1 MRQLLERLETTTKTG
16 VTLRVLSGGKDP
28 KGQTVATPPATPASP
43 AQGMAAVI
51 QGATQQALPKATA
64 PERFYVD
71 QNAGVPMAQTV
82 ERNGMRLHRFMTNLH
97 VLDLAN
103 AGKRGKTVSSF
114 TLSGFDPRNDGF
126 ASAKAVA
133 ILEAGLKAIA
143 KAKGYAQAV
152 QIARD
157 GGAGAGG
164 REWEGRVCGPRQV
177 HRGVVARGRCGA
189 RAGGRGGADQGRDA
203 DLHAGGLADGLLR
216 GGEAAAGPRGGRHAD
231 HHAADLWGEEDGDQ
245 GVLRVG
251 AGEPQRHQAHDV
263 PRAVQGAVRCE
274 AGVPHFQLDG
284 LRRVR

>member
-1 MRQLLERLETTTKTG
+1 MMRQLLERLETTTKTG

-51 QGATQQALPKATA
+51 QGAAQQALPKAEA

-82 ERNGMRLHRFMTNLH
+82 ERNGMRLHRFMSNLH

-152 QIARD
+152 QIARETAAQVREAESGKAAYAD
-157 GGAGAGG
+157 RVKFTEGSSRGVDVEPAQGAAGAQIKAETPTFTLEASLTDFSVAEKPRPGHGG
-164 REWEGRVCGPRQV
+164 DDTQIIMPPTYGAKKTAIKAFYLWVQANLSDIKRMTFRELYK
-177 HRGVVARGRCGA
+177 ALS
-189 RAGGRGGADQGRDA
+189 DA
-203 DLHAGGLADGLLR
+203 KLAYHIFSTMD
-216 GGEAAAGPRGGRHAD
+216 
-231 HHAADLWGEEDGDQ
+231 
-245 GVLRVG
+245 
-251 AGEPQRHQAHDV
+251 
-263 PRAVQGAVRCE
+263 
-274 AGVPHFQLDG
+274 
-284 LRRVR
+284 